1 MPTLLDKI
9 WKSHLVRPGDGRPDL
24 LYVDRHL
31 VHEVTT
37 PQAFAALAREGR
49 KVRRP
54 DLTFAV
60 CDHVL
65 STENRD
71 RPLADPVA
79 EEQLKALEANTA
91 AHRITYFGQ
100 DDPRQ
105 GVIHVTM
112 PELGLI
118 LPGQVVIAGDSHTAT
133 HGALGALAFG
143 VGTSEVEHVLATQ
156 TLPQDRPRS
165 LGLSVEGEL
174 PAGCGAK
181 DLILYVIGRL
191 GTAGGTGCAI
201 EYLGPAVRGLS
212 LEGRL
217 SVCNMSIECGAK
229 AGLIAPDEVTYAWLR
244 GRPYAPSGADWRQA
258 LEFWKSLPSDP
269 GARYDRQ
276 ESVDISGLEPQ
287 VTWGTNPG
295 QVAPVSA
302 SAPDPAALSDPAQA
316 KEAAQALEFMDL
328 KPGQALSQAP
338 IDYVFIGS
346 CTNGR
351 LEDLA
356 AAAAVL
362 RGRRVAPG
370 VTALV
375 VPGSMQ
381 VKAQAEAAGL
391 DRVFIEAGC
400 QWRLPGCS
408 MCLAMNPDVL
418 PAGARCASTSNRN
431 FKHRQGQGGRT
442 HLCSPATAAASA
454 IKGRLSDP
462 REYL

>member
-9 WKSHLVRPGDGRPDL
+9 WKSHVVRPGNGQPDL
-24 LYVDRHL
+24 LYIDRHL
-31 VHEVTT
+31 VHEVTS
-37 PQAFAALAREGR
+37 PQAFEGLRKAGR

-54 DLTFAV
+54 ELTFAV
-60 CDHVL
+60 CDHVV

-71 RPLADPVA
+71 RPLADAIA
-79 EEQLKALEANTA
+79 EEQLTA
-91 AHRITYFGQ
+91 METNAAATKITYFGQ
-100 DDPRQ
+100 TDPHQ

-118 LPGQVVIAGDSHTAT
+118 LPGQVVVAGDSHTAT

-165 LGLSVEGEL
+165 LALHVEGEL
-174 PAGCGAK
+174 PKGCGAK
-181 DLILYVIGRL
+181 DLILRAIGQL
-191 GTAGGTGCAI
+191 GTAGGTGCAV
-201 EYLGPAVRGLS
+201 EYLGPAIRGLTM
-212 LEGRL
+212 EGRL
-217 SVCNMSIECGAK
+217 TVCNMSIECGAK
-229 AGLIAPDEVTYAWLR
+229 SGMIAPDETLYAWLQ
-244 GRPYAPSGADWRQA
+244 GRPYAPSGSDWQQA
-258 LEFWKSLPSDP
+258 LVYWQSLPSDK
-269 GARYDRQ
+269 GARYDR
-276 ESVDISGLEPQ
+276 EETVELSGLEPLT
-287 VTWGTNPG
+287 TWGTNPG
-295 QVAPVSA
+295 QVAPVSGT
-302 SAPDPAALSDPAQA
+302 APDPAAMADPDQA

-328 KPGQALSQAP
+328 RPGQALSQVP
-338 IDYVFIGS
+338 IDWVFIGS

-351 LEDLA
+351 LEDLTE
-356 AAAAVL
+356 AAAVL
-362 RGRRVAPG
+362 RGRKVAPG
-370 VTALV
+370 IIALV

-391 DRVFIEAGC
+391 DRVFTQAGC

-454 IKGRLSDP
+454 VKGRLSDP
-462 REYL
+462 REFM